1 MQKIYI
7 NQTASMFKAKFID
20 FLRIALT
27 NPIINS
33 NFKFLN
39 GFENFY
45 LKHFTWTT
53 EVDYN
58 IKNSSPQF
66 IIKDLLLYDYFHV
79 KKWKSSSFKNNEN
92 VLLCYCENLGGR
104 SAGKFEKQF
113 ISRTS

>member
-20 FLRIALT
+20 FLRTALT

-45 LKHFTWTT
+45 LKHFT
-53 EVDYN
+53 
-58 IKNSSPQF
+58 
-66 IIKDLLLYDYFHV
+66 
-79 KKWKSSSFKNNEN
+79 
-92 VLLCYCENLGGR
+92 
-104 SAGKFEKQF
+104 
-113 ISRTS
+113 